1 MIKSMTGFGRAE
13 IEENK
18 RRITVEIKGV
28 NHRYLDESVKL
39 PKSLGMF
46 EASIRKVL
54 KEYIER
60 GKVDVFIS
68 CEDMNEE
75 NVTIKY
81 NKTVAAEYLKYLR
94 EMKEEFGLEDDIRVS
109 TLSRYPEVFCL
120 EEEPAD
126 EDEIWKSLEK
136 VVRMAAEK
144 FVESRRKEGENLKND
159 LNGKLD
165 NMEAMVAE
173 IEKRSPEVIK
183 EYQEKLTAKIKELL
197 ADREIDEGRIL
208 TEVGICADKLC
219 VDEETVRLKS
229 HIKAVREELEKDCSV
244 GRKLDFIAQEMNRE
258 ANTTLSK
265 ANDLELSNIAIN
277 LKTEIEKVR
286 EQIQNI
292 E

>member
-1 MIKSMTGFGRAE
+1 M
-13 IEENK
+13 
-18 RRITVEIKGV
+18 
-28 NHRYLDESVKL
+28 
-39 PKSLGMF
+39 
-46 EASIRKVL
+46 
-54 KEYIER
+54 
-60 GKVDVFIS
+60 
-68 CEDMNEE
+68 
-75 NVTIKY
+75 
-81 NKTVAAEYLKYLR
+81 
-94 EMKEEFGLEDDIRVS
+94 
-109 TLSRYPEVFCL
+109 FCL

-165 NMEAMVAE
+165 NMEAMVAD
-173 IEKRSPEVIK
+173 IEKRSPDVIK

-265 ANDLELSNIAIN
+265 TNDLELSNIAIN